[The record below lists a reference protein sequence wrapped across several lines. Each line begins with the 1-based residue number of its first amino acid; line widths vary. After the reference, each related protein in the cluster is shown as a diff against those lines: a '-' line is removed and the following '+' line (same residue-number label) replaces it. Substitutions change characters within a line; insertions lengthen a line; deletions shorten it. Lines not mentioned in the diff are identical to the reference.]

1 MDNWTRV
8 HKQGKLA
15 QWFARAHNSDAKL
28 QFFIGAAGSKLPIW
42 NPNANPIESW
52 HNQIPLIPGV
62 VLRASFTT
70 MLEAT
75 IPAICRDASL
85 SLAAKGWLFQPSSIP

>member
-28 QFFIGAAGSKLPIW
+28 QFFIGAAGSKLP
-42 NPNANPIESW
+42 
-52 HNQIPLIPGV
+52 
-62 VLRASFTT
+62 
-70 MLEAT
+70 
-75 IPAICRDASL
+75 
-85 SLAAKGWLFQPSSIP
+85 LAALLEPKREPD